1 MIFKVG
7 EPREMLI
14 PENEIMTEDALRK
27 RVRFFSRVCLW
38 IVMTGSVIKQIADP
52 VYQSTSG
59 NDFSSC

>member
-1 MIFKVG
+1 MPF
-7 EPREMLI
+7 
-14 PENEIMTEDALRK
+14 PEKEIMTEDALRK

-38 IVMTGSVIKQIADP
+38 TVMTGSVIKQIADP